1 MDTDEPTI
9 EEKEY
14 LDSLVN
20 TKEGKQENREET
32 EENVDSL
39 ISARYEQDIKQ
50 RDEQIAKLSRRN
62 ALLEKE
68 YKRLYHQTTTG
79 ITFENNNKNASLN
92 VEDIIK
98 DTMRGRYYGNN

>member
-1 MDTDEPTI
+1 MDTDEPTT

-20 TKEGKQENREET
+20 TKEEKQEKEEN

-62 ALLEKE
+62 TLLEKE

-79 ITFENNNKNASLN
+79 ITFENNNKTDSLN